1 MLWTGGGFLKLD
13 QEDFYE
19 TEDILFAGD
28 ALLHHAADNGSDG

>member
-19 TEDILFAGD
+19 TEDILFAGN
-28 ALLHHAADNGSDG
+28 ALLHHAADNGTDG

>member
-1 MLWTGGGFLKLD
+1 MLRTGRGFLKLD

-28 ALLHHAADNGSDG
+28 ALLHHAADNGTDG

>member
-1 MLWTGGGFLKLD
+1 MLWTGGGFLKLA

-28 ALLHHAADNGSDG
+28 ALLHHAADNGTDR

>member
-1 MLWTGGGFLKLD
+1 MLRTGRGFFKLD

-28 ALLHHAADNGSDG
+28 ALLHNVADNGTDG

>member
-1 MLWTGGGFLKLD
+1 MLRTGGGFLKLD

-19 TEDILFAGD
+19 TEDILFADD

>member
-19 TEDILFAGD
+19 TEDILFAGN
-28 ALLHHAADNGSDG
+28 ALLHHAADNGTDE

>member
-1 MLWTGGGFLKLD
+1 MLRTRSGLLKLD

-28 ALLHHAADNGSDG
+28 ALLHHAADDGSDG

>member
-1 MLWTGGGFLKLD
+1 MLRTGGGLFKLD

-28 ALLHHAADNGSDG
+28 ALLHHAADDGTDG

>member
-28 ALLHHAADNGSDG
+28 ALLHHAADDGSDG